1 VKKET
6 KNKIVTGLE
15 EAISQNNSFYLID
28 YKQMT
33 AWQMV
38 ELRKNLKRHGFQ
50 LKVVKNRLALR
61 ALADRFPELKSY
73 FRHSTAIALTDQDPL
88 ALAKL
93 LKDFS
98 QQGKVLEVKA
108 GIIEAHYLSPEM
120 FGEIVKLNSK
130 MDLIARI
137 GYLMSYP
144 LTQFLRTCQAP
155 LINMGRLLSVLKTKR
170 ELRENPL
177 N

>member
-6 KNKIVTGLE
+6 KNKIVTELE

-38 ELRKNLKRHGFQ
+38 GLRKALKRHGFK
-50 LKVVKNRLALR
+50 LRVVKNRLALR
-61 ALADRFPELKSY
+61 SLGDRFPELRPY
-73 FRHSTAIALTDQDPL
+73 FRQKTAIALAGEDPI

-93 LKDFS
+93 LRDFS
-98 QQGKVLEVKA
+98 QQGKVLEIKA
-108 GIIEAHYLSPEM
+108 GIIEAHYLSPDM
-120 FGEIVKLNSK
+120 FAEIAKLNSK

-137 GYLMSYP
+137 GYMMSYP
-144 LTQFLRTCQAP
+144 LTQFLRTLQAP
-155 LINMGRLLSVLKTKR
+155 LIDMGRLLSVLKQKK
-170 ELRENPL
+170 ES
-177 N
+177 